1 MKKMGFLFL
10 LFLCCTLPVFAQ
22 EKREYVLQ
30 VVPDSAFLRVVPDSE
45 AEAAASVFANDSLV
59 AVGRNIDGE
68 WIEVRRPGRLT
79 GGGWIA
85 RRLTSFTFD
94 VALLPITDLET
105 GLIGPDPV
113 IDTGF
118 SILTISEGTLRATPF
133 RHGTQLDIIPVNMT
147 LPVVERTPDNQWL
160 KINFRGTEGWLAE
173 YETRSSTDLNL
184 IAISPEYAGDP
195 SYAALVT
202 ISPEVQIAQIDDL
215 VNYIQPIETVTA
227 DVVHY
232 WKMLSQ
238 GETMECVPPAG
249 GYTDYPATPQDIVEL
264 PELRRQRRIL
274 TQAIADINLSIQA
287 MQRCGIYTESEISRA
302 YADGLNAL
310 TIFRLV
316 MVRMENL
323 RESIPG

>member
-10 LFLCCTLPVFAQ
+10 LFLCCALPVFGQ

-30 VVPDSAFLRVVPDSE
+30 VVPDSAFLRVVPDAE

-173 YETRSSTDLNL
+173 YETRSSADLNL

-195 SYAALVT
+195 AYAALVT
-202 ISPEVQIAQIDDL
+202 IPPEVQIEHIDDL
-215 VNYIQPIETVTA
+215 VTYLQPIETVTA

-232 WKMLSQ
+232 WKMLSL
-238 GETMECVPPAG
+238 GETMECLPPAG
-249 GYTDYPATPQDIVEL
+249 GYQDYPATAQDIVEL

-274 TQAIADINLSIQA
+274 TQAIVDINLSIQA
-287 MQRCGIYTESEISRA
+287 MQRCGIYTESEISQA

-316 MVRMENL
+316 MLRMENL